1 MTPVQTLTSQ
11 ASSVL
16 LQTYWVQGAKSR
28 TAYHELRR
36 ALKSVYFSSWWL
48 LWYFYIT
55 DLKCFDLYL
64 DFFVLAMRGLF
75 ILDLLL
81 SDLRLI
87 DGLFF
92 SSSVERPNYMI
103 ILKRQRDRS
112 QRTLGFLR
120 TLVNVH
126 TFEIVGNLDSL
137 VLNRLY
143 WFMRI

>member
-1 MTPVQTLTSQ
+1 
-11 ASSVL
+11 
-16 LQTYWVQGAKSR
+16 
-28 TAYHELRR
+28 
-36 ALKSVYFSSWWL
+36 
-48 LWYFYIT
+48 
-55 DLKCFDLYL
+55 
-64 DFFVLAMRGLF
+64 MRGLF

-92 SSSVERPNYMI
+92 SSSVERPNYVI

-143 WFMRI
+143 